1 MSALPSSALT
11 RTQSAVPA
19 WVVFGVTLLAEY
31 LAVSFLLDAKDILNL
46 AGLSAARIGDLV
58 PLIFLVIAAMLLTG
72 GSAIRLRLRTLSA
85 YRSERSR
92 LIGFGVAHLLL
103 FCATIV
109 LGLTLKSTTTMNI
122 TLARFSVVLWFIAA
136 LSSCALLVFTLWS
149 RALVHQTFRGL
160 YRELGFGL
168 FVGGLAWASGM
179 VARLLWEP
187 LAWLT
192 LELVHA
198 LLTVM
203 VSDPVASIEH
213 ALVGTSRFYVNV
225 APVCS
230 GIEGV
235 GLMLIFVG
243 AYLYVERRELLW
255 PRSLIVLPLSA
266 LGVWL
271 LNVVRITAL
280 IAVGTW
286 FSPEVALGG
295 FHSKAGWVFFTLSAL
310 GVVFWVQHSRL
321 FRRAAAPLPPPAAQ
335 TPSVQELEP
344 QSRATN
350 SDQATATL
358 AYLSPLLAVIATKM
372 LTGLTTSGFDYL
384 YPLSVVAALILLS
397 RFRAHYPRQDWSAPA
412 LPLGVGL
419 AVGAVWIIGF
429 SEADSESTLQAGL
442 AALSPLMATLWLMA
456 RAFGTIVTVP
466 IVEELAFRGFLL
478 RRFVAADFTAV
489 SYRTWS
495 WLGLIVSSLA
505 FGLLHSQWGLGIF
518 AGLVFGALTMIRGRL
533 SDAVIAHSAAN
544 ALIVVFV
551 LLSGRWA
558 LLA

>member
-11 RTQSAVPA
+11 RTQSSVLV

-46 AGLSAARIGDLV
+46 AGLNATRIGDLV

-72 GSAIRLRLRTLSA
+72 GSAIRLRLRALSA

-103 FCATIV
+103 FCTTLV
-109 LGLTLKSTTTMNI
+109 LGLALKSTTTMNI
-122 TLARFSVVLWFIAA
+122 TLARFSVVLWFIVA

-168 FVGGLAWASGM
+168 LVGGLAWASGM

-310 GVVFWVQHSRL
+310 GVVFWVQHSRQ
-321 FRRAAAPLPPPAAQ
+321 FRRAVAPLPPPAAQ

-344 QSRATN
+344 QSLATN

-397 RFRAHYPRQDWSAPA
+397 RFRAHYPRPDWSAPA
-412 LPLGVGL
+412 MPLGVGL

-429 SEADSESTLQAGL
+429 SEADSASILKAGL
-442 AALSPLMATLWLMA
+442 AALSPAMVALWLMA

-478 RRFVAADFTAV
+478 RRFVAADFSAV

-495 WLGLIVSSLA
+495 WLGLIVSSVA

-551 LLSGRWA
+551 FLSGRWA